1 MLLNPIEQVKKYL
14 DTKGENCIY
23 NQFQMT
29 ESSEILG
36 LCYTATVFIYQ
47 INKNRKQKQ
56 SWYDDVLNTIFPKY
70 SVIRNKVY
78 NSVKINELVV
88 GDIILL
94 SEGIP
99 LSKSAH

>member
-36 LCYTATVFIYQ
+36 LCYTATVFIYR
-47 INKNRKQKQ
+47 IN
-56 SWYDDVLNTIFPKY
+56 
-70 SVIRNKVY
+70 
-78 NSVKINELVV
+78 
-88 GDIILL
+88 
-94 SEGIP
+94 
-99 LSKSAH
+99 